1 MDCGGYRGYIGL
13 GAESGLRPDGC
24 IEAVHIVVR
33 PPGYPKPSVLT
44 VRIFTPVA
52 CVEDVEALP
61 PSNFWP
67 QARSVRSQC
76 R

>member
-1 MDCGGYRGYIGL
+1 MDYGATGGYIGL

-24 IEAVHIVVR
+24 FEGLHDAVR
-33 PPGYPKPSVLT
+33 PDGYPKPSDLT
-44 VRIFTPVA
+44 ARIFTPAA